1 MVAMGLVK
9 SSHKVWQ
16 RLGQGDTRLGGEE
29 VDSSGAVS
37 VLLDE
42 TAVVLRAW
50 RRVDGCPAVLA
61 VVAQAVDVATEVG
74 GVASTTMQSMTF
86 ITHLVIKNI
95 WFHLDLLVNVPVS
108 DLEESAGDGAHET
121 DPGTESHPAS
131 PFWVLELRVT
141 VNASI
146 TDIAISRVED
156 VC

>member
-95 WFHLDLLVNVPVS
+95 WFHLDLWWR
-108 DLEESAGDGAHET
+108 EGGGGGGGIGDHAIDTSGPSTGARIL
-121 DPGTESHPAS
+121 G
-131 PFWVLELRVT
+131 
-141 VNASI
+141 
-146 TDIAISRVED
+146 
-156 VC
+156 